1 MKRHCLLCLV
11 NNRKENVMDLE
22 GLISKIS
29 EAAQPEYW
37 RFVAENDGDC
47 CEKCKRFD
55 GKVFSDEDP
64 AKPELPIHP
73 NCRCK
78 FIKQNTPGNN
88 VAPTLSPMP
97 ETKLLAKNNSTNRQR
112 LNNLKDATITAL
124 EMKYLPTGIGEM
136 IGGVKV
142 ASIAVTDYGI
152 WAGRARNVVSKS
164 KKLNDDEKLNIY
176 GKLANA
182 LAKKDIRTILLIH
195 EKYK

>member
-1 MKRHCLLCLV
+1 MKTALDKFYQV
-11 NNRKENVMDLE
+11 FDNPKKDDVFFDYD
-22 GLISKIS
+22 GLSYQLSSCCYIFTWRT
-29 EAAQPEYW
+29 EDGEDEQEY
-37 RFVAENDGDC
+37 G
-47 CEKCKRFD
+47 FD

-64 AKPELPIHP
+64 AKPELPMHP

-78 FIKQNTPGNN
+78 FVKQKTPEKNIASALSNT
-88 VAPTLSPMP
+88 SD
-97 ETKLLAKNNSTNRQR
+97 TKLLAENRSTPRQKLSDWR
-112 LNNLKDATITAL
+112 DATFTAL

-136 IGGVKV
+136 TGGIKV

-152 WAGRARNVVSKS
+152 WAVRARNVVSKS

-176 GKLANA
+176 EKLAEA

>member
-1 MKRHCLLCLV
+1 
-11 NNRKENVMDLE
+11 
-22 GLISKIS
+22 
-29 EAAQPEYW
+29 
-37 RFVAENDGDC
+37 
-47 CEKCKRFD
+47 
-55 GKVFSDEDP
+55 
-64 AKPELPIHP
+64 
-73 NCRCK
+73 
-78 FIKQNTPGNN
+78 
-88 VAPTLSPMP
+88 
-97 ETKLLAKNNSTNRQR
+97 
-112 LNNLKDATITAL
+112 
-124 EMKYLPTGIGEM
+124 MKYLPTGIGEM